1 MFLKKKDHNS
11 QIAITDNGEV
21 FSYLDAREFSNE
33 FVKAVGGR
41 SLIFSFNSNNIE
53 SLFGYIACVENR
65 YVPLMLDSKIDNEQ
79 LDNLL
84 EIYQPHYLWVSTDR
98 CGDFKDKKIVFSYK
112 DYCLIE
118 YSRSESISLHENL
131 ALLLTTSGS
140 TGSPKLVRL
149 TYDNI
154 YQNTLSIID
163 YLDISEK
170 DRPITTLPMHYS
182 FGLSVINSHLLK
194 GAVILLT
201 NLSIMERGFWEFL
214 KNEKASSLSG
224 VPYSYQMLKK
234 LRFFSMDYPHLKV
247 LTQAGGKLSDSLID
261 EYFEYC
267 QNNNKKFVV
276 MYGQTEATARMSY
289 LPCNTKIEKI
299 GSIGLPI
306 LNGSFELIN
315 EDGMLIEEAEVNGEL
330 VYKGP
335 NVSMGYAEC
344 FEDLLLGDVNKG
356 TLLTGDIARRDS
368 DGYYYIVGRKKRFI
382 KIFGNRINLDE
393 AENILKSFIEDSAC
407 TGKDNKM
414 FIYVTKK
421 DVEIPVKKYMNS
433 KTGIP
438 PSAIKVLYINSIPKN
453 TAGKVIYSNLN

>member
-1 MFLKKKDHNS
+1 MFLKKDNNDK
-11 QIAITDNGEV
+11 IAITDNGEV
-21 FSYLDAREFSNE
+21 FSYFDAREFSDK
-33 FVKAVGGR
+33 FVNIASKR

-53 SLFGYIACVENR
+53 SLFGYLACLDNKF
-65 YVPLMLDSKIDNEQ
+65 VPLMLDSKIDNGQ
-79 LDNLL
+79 LKKLL
-84 EIYQPHYLWVSTDR
+84 DIYQPNYLWISSDR
-98 CGDFKDKKIVFSYK
+98 SEDFKDKKVVLIYK
-112 DYCLIE
+112 NYCLIE
-118 YSRSESISLHENL
+118 YAFNENISLNENL

-154 YQNTLSIID
+154 YQNSLSIVN
-163 YLDISEK
+163 YLNISEN

-182 FGLSVINSHLLK
+182 FGLSVINSHLMK

-224 VPYSYQMLKK
+224 VPYSYQILKK
-234 LRFFSMDYPHLKV
+234 LRFFKMDYPHLNV
-247 LTQAGGKLSDSLID
+247 LTQAGGKLSDALIS
-261 EYFEYC
+261 EYIEYC
-267 QNNNKKFVV
+267 HNNDKKFIV

-289 LPCNTKIEKI
+289 LPHNTNIEKV

-306 LNGSFELIN
+306 PNGSFELVN
-315 EDGMLIEEAEVNGEL
+315 EEGIVIDGPEVNGEL

-344 FEDLLLGDVNKG
+344 YDDLSLGDVNKG
-356 TLLTGDIARRDS
+356 ALLTGDIACRDTE
-368 DGYYYIVGRKKRFI
+368 GYYYIVGRKKRFI

-393 AENILKSFIEDSAC
+393 AESILKNFIEDSAC
-407 TGKDNKM
+407 TGEDDKM
-414 FIYVTKK
+414 FIYITQK
-421 DVEIPVKKYMNS
+421 DMEISVKKYMNS

-438 PSAIKVLYINSIPKN
+438 PSAMKVQYISSIPKN
-453 TAGKVIYSNLN
+453 TAGKVIYNNLN